1 MSHDNLSA
9 PCHHLAKNYL
19 QCRMDKGLMAKEN
32 LDTLGFA
39 KPAVAP
45 TDDEMDDMGRYVGNQ
60 KEIIL
65 GLSRFKR

>member
-1 MSHDNLSA
+1 
-9 PCHHLAKNYL
+9 
-19 QCRMDKGLMAKEN
+19 MDKGLMAKEN